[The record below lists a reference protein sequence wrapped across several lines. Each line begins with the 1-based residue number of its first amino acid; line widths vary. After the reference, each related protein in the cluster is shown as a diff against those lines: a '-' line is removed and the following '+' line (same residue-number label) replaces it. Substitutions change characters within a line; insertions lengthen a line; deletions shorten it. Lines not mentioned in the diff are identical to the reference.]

1 VFDPGN
7 AGALADRIELL
18 LTDTELAA
26 AMRVK
31 GAELL
36 RATYSWDAIAART
49 ADVYADV
56 CVAAR

>member
-1 VFDPGN
+1 
-7 AGALADRIELL
+7 
-18 LTDTELAA
+18 
-26 AMRVK
+26 MRVT